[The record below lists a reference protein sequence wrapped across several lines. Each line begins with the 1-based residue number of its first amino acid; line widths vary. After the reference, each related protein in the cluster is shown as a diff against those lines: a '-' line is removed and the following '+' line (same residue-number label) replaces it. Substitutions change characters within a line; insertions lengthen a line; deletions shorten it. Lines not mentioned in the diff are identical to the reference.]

1 MSSAGPPQR
10 RLSSSMADA
19 GTPRRQ
25 SLVFLLLYALA
36 SAGGAIAYV
45 PFLTI
50 WLPGRMTQLAGAAD
64 VQMLGY
70 VTFSGA
76 IAASVGGIG
85 FGWLSDRTGNRR
97 GWILTGLVLTIALL
111 LAVPLSHDIWS
122 LVAMII
128 AWQLTLNM
136 MLGPL
141 AAWAGDCVPDE
152 QKGLLGGLLAFSPAL
167 GGWSG
172 WLVTWP
178 GLVSAEQRL
187 MVIAL
192 LVAAAVLP
200 VLLFGRP
207 RSFPD
212 LVAPPVRVAGE
223 KRRRLNGP
231 AVRMWLARLLVQIA
245 EAALFAYLYFW
256 FRSIDPGMHDNEK
269 ARLFGMALT
278 IAIPIALASG
288 RWADR
293 NDRPF
298 VPLVVAAAVSSL
310 GMVGMALAT
319 GLDAAKASY
328 LVFGI
333 ATTVFLSLHSSQ
345 TLRILPRSDRRGRD
359 LGIFNLTNTVPS
371 LIMPW
376 LTISLVPG
384 FGFDALFLLLA
395 ALSAI
400 AVLLLATM
408 PRLR

>member
-1 MSSAGPPQR
+1 MAETSA
-10 RLSSSMADA
+10 
-19 GTPRRQ
+19 PRRQ
-25 SLVFLLLYALA
+25 SIRFLLLYAFA
-36 SAGGAIAYV
+36 AAGGAIAYV

-50 WLPGRMTQLAGAAD
+50 WLPSRMTELAGAAD
-64 VQMLGY
+64 VRMLGY
-70 VTFSGA
+70 VTFFGA
-76 IAASVGGIG
+76 IAASLGGIG

-97 GWILTGLVLTIALL
+97 GWILTGLVSTIALL
-111 LAVPLSHDIWS
+111 LLVPLAHDIWT
-122 LVAMII
+122 LVGVII

-187 MVIAL
+187 VVIAL
-192 LVAAAVLP
+192 LVATAVLP
-200 VLLFGRP
+200 VLLLGRP
-207 RSFPD
+207 RPFPD
-212 LVAPPVRVAGE
+212 LTAPPPFRITG
-223 KRRRLNGP
+223 KPSPRPTGP

-256 FRSIDPGMHDNEK
+256 FRSIDPDMHDNEK

-278 IAIPIALASG
+278 LAIPIALASG

-293 NDRPF
+293 TDRPF
-298 VPLVVAAAVSSL
+298 LPLVAAAAVSSM
-310 GMVGMALAT
+310 GMVGMAMAT

-333 ATTVFLSLHSSQ
+333 ASTVFLSLHSSQ

-371 LIMPW
+371 MIMPW

-395 ALSAI
+395 GLSAI

>member
-1 MSSAGPPQR
+1 MDDVGA
-10 RLSSSMADA
+10 
-19 GTPRRQ
+19 PRRQ
-25 SLVFLLLYALA
+25 STAFLLLYALA

-50 WLPGRMTQLAGAAD
+50 WLPSRMTELAGTAD
-64 VQMLGY
+64 VQTLGY
-70 VTFSGA
+70 VTFFGA
-76 IAASVGGIG
+76 IAASIGGIG
-85 FGWLSDRTGNRR
+85 FGWLSDRTRNRR
-97 GWILTGLVLTIALL
+97 GWVLAGLTLTILLL
-111 LAVPLSHDIWS
+111 LAVPLAHDIWS
-122 LVAMII
+122 LVGIII

-141 AAWAGDCVPDE
+141 AAWAGDLVPDE

-167 GGWSG
+167 GAWSG
-172 WLVTWP
+172 ALVTWP
-178 GLVSAEQRL
+178 GLVPVEGRL
-187 MVIAL
+187 IVIAT
-192 LVAAAVLP
+192 LVATAVSP

-207 RSFPD
+207 RAFPELNARPIGEAD
-212 LVAPPVRVAGE
+212 APS
-223 KRRRLNGP
+223 RRPTGP

-298 VPLVVAAAVSSL
+298 LPLVVSSAVSGL
-310 GMVGMALAT
+310 GMVGMAVAT
-319 GLDAAKASY
+319 GLEAAKASY
-328 LVFGI
+328 LLFGI
-333 ATTVFLSLHSSQ
+333 ATTVFLSLHASQ

-359 LGIFNLTNTVPS
+359 LGVFNLTNTVPS

-395 ALSAI
+395 GLTAI

-408 PRLR
+408 PRIR

>member
-1 MSSAGPPQR
+1 
-10 RLSSSMADA
+10 MAEA
-19 GTPRRQ
+19 APPRRQ
-25 SLVFLLLYALA
+25 SLPFLLLYALA

-50 WLPGRMTQLAGAAD
+50 WLPGRMTELAGTAD
-64 VQMLGY
+64 VQTLGY
-70 VTFSGA
+70 VTFFGA
-76 IAASVGGIG
+76 VAASAGGIG
-85 FGWLSDRTGNRR
+85 FGWLSDLTRNRR
-97 GWILTGLVLTIALL
+97 GWILAGLVLTIALL
-111 LAVPLSHDIWS
+111 LVVPLAHNIWS
-122 LVAMII
+122 LVAII
-128 AWQLTLNM
+128 VAWQLTLNM

-141 AAWAGDCVPDE
+141 AAWAGDLVPDE

-187 MVIAL
+187 VVIAL
-192 LVAAAVLP
+192 LVASAVLP
-200 VLLFGRP
+200 VLLLGRP
-207 RSFPD
+207 RAFPD
-212 LVAPPVRVAGE
+212 LTAPPAASAVGE
-223 KRRRLNGP
+223 ARRRPTGP

-278 IAIPIALASG
+278 IAIPIALAAG

-293 NDRPF
+293 TDRPF
-298 VPLVVAAAVSSL
+298 VPLVAAAAVSSL

-333 ATTVFLSLHSSQ
+333 ASTVFLSLHSSQ

-395 ALSAI
+395 GLSAI

>member
-1 MSSAGPPQR
+1 MDEPDG
-10 RLSSSMADA
+10 
-19 GTPRRQ
+19 PRRQ
-25 SLVFLLLYALA
+25 SLPFLLLYALA
-36 SAGGAIAYV
+36 AAGGAIAYV

-70 VTFSGA
+70 VTFFGA
-76 IAASVGGIG
+76 IAASLGGIG

-97 GWILTGLVLTIALL
+97 GWVLTGLALTVALL
-111 LAVPLSHDIWS
+111 LAVPLAQDIWT
-122 LVAMII
+122 LVAVIV
-128 AWQLTLNM
+128 AWQLALNM

-141 AAWAGDCVPDE
+141 AAWAGDSVPDA

-167 GGWSG
+167 GAWSG
-172 WLVTWP
+172 ALVTWP
-178 GLVSAEQRL
+178 GLVPIEARL
-187 MVIAL
+187 LVIAA
-192 LVAAAVLP
+192 LVAVAVLP
-200 VLLFGRP
+200 VLLLGRP
-207 RSFPD
+207 RAFAE
-212 LVAPPVRVAGE
+212 LTAPPPPRIAGAPAP
-223 KRRRLNGP
+223 RPTGP

-256 FRSIDPGMHDNEK
+256 FRSIDPDMHDSEK
-269 ARLFGMALT
+269 AGLFSIALT
-278 IAIPIALASG
+278 LAVPIALLSG

-293 NDRPF
+293 HDRPF
-298 VPLVVAAAVSSL
+298 RPLVVSAAVSGL

-319 GLDAAKASY
+319 IPDAAKASY
-328 LVFGI
+328 LLFGI
-333 ATTVFLSLHSSQ
+333 ATTVFLSLHASQ

-395 ALSAI
+395 GLTGV

-408 PRLR
+408 PRTR

>member
-1 MSSAGPPQR
+1 
-10 RLSSSMADA
+10 MADA

-200 VLLFGRP
+200 VLLLGRP

-212 LVAPPVRVAGE
+212 LVAPPVRVARE

>member
-1 MSSAGPPQR
+1 
-10 RLSSSMADA
+10 MAETLA
-19 GTPRRQ
+19 PRRQ
-25 SLVFLLLYALA
+25 SIRFLLLYAFA
-36 SAGGAIAYV
+36 AAGGAIAYV

-50 WLPGRMTQLAGAAD
+50 WLPSRMTELAGSAD
-64 VQMLGY
+64 VRMLGY
-70 VTFSGA
+70 VTFFGA
-76 IAASVGGIG
+76 IAASFGGIG

-97 GWILTGLVLTIALL
+97 GWILTGLVSTIALL
-111 LAVPLSHDIWS
+111 LVVPLAQDIWT
-122 LVAMII
+122 LVGAIV

-187 MVIAL
+187 VVIAL
-192 LVAAAVLP
+192 LVATAVLP
-200 VLLFGRP
+200 VLLLGRP

-212 LVAPPVRVAGE
+212 LTAPPPLRVTGE
-223 KRRRLNGP
+223 LSPRPTGP

-256 FRSIDPGMHDNEK
+256 FRSIDPTMHDNEK
-269 ARLFGMALT
+269 ARLFGIALT
-278 IAIPIALASG
+278 LAIPIALASG

-293 NDRPF
+293 TDRPF
-298 VPLVVAAAVSSL
+298 LPLVAAAAVSSM
-310 GMVGMALAT
+310 GMIGMAVAT

-333 ATTVFLSLHSSQ
+333 ASTVFLSLHSSQ

-371 LIMPW
+371 MIMPW

-395 ALSAI
+395 GLSAI

>member
-1 MSSAGPPQR
+1 M
-10 RLSSSMADA
+10 
-19 GTPRRQ
+19 
-25 SLVFLLLYALA
+25 
-36 SAGGAIAYV
+36 AYV

-50 WLPGRMTQLAGAAD
+50 WLPGRMTGLAGAAD
-64 VQMLGY
+64 VEMLGY
-70 VTFSGA
+70 ATFFGA
-76 IAASVGGIG
+76 LAASAGAIG
-85 FGWLSDRTGNRR
+85 FGWLSDWTLNRR
-97 GWILTGLVLTIALL
+97 GWILAGLVLTISLL
-111 LAVPLSHDIWS
+111 QVVPLAQEIWS
-122 LVAMII
+122 LVAII
-128 AWQLTLNM
+128 VAWQFALNM

-167 GGWSG
+167 GAWSG

-187 MVIAL
+187 GVIGL
-192 LVAAAVLP
+192 MVAAAVLP

-212 LVAPPVRVAGE
+212 LTAPPAEHGAG
-223 KRRRLNGP
+223 KAPRRPTGP
-231 AVRMWLARLLVQIA
+231 AVRMWLARLLVQIS

-256 FRSIDPGMHDNEK
+256 FRSVAPGMHDNEK
-269 ARLFGMALT
+269 AQLFGMALT

-298 VPLVVAAAVSSL
+298 LPLVAAAAVSSL
-310 GMVGMALAT
+310 GMVGMAMAT
-319 GLDAAKASY
+319 DPDAAKANY

-333 ATTVFLSLHSSQ
+333 ASTVFLSLHSSQ
-345 TLRILPRSDRRGRD
+345 TLRVLPRSDRRGRD
-359 LGIFNLTNTVPS
+359 LGIFNLTNTMPS

-400 AVLLLATM
+400 AVLLLATI
-408 PRLR
+408 PRPR

>member
-1 MSSAGPPQR
+1 
-10 RLSSSMADA
+10 MADTGA
-19 GTPRRQ
+19 SRRQ
-25 SLVFLLLYALA
+25 SIGFLLLYALA

-50 WLPGRMTQLAGAAD
+50 WLPGRMTELAGPAD

-70 VTFSGA
+70 ATFFGA
-76 IAASVGGIG
+76 IAASAGGIG
-85 FGWLSDRTGNRR
+85 FGWLSDLTRNRR
-97 GWILTGLVLTIALL
+97 GWILAGLVLSVALL
-111 LAVPLSHDIWS
+111 LTVPLAQDIRA
-122 LVAMII
+122 LVAVIV

-141 AAWAGDCVPDE
+141 AAWAGDSVPDE

-167 GGWSG
+167 GAWSG
-172 WLVTWP
+172 ALVTWP
-178 GLVSAEQRL
+178 GLVSSGGRL
-187 MVIAL
+187 MVVAL
-192 LVAAAVLP
+192 LVAGAVLP
-200 VLLFGRP
+200 VLLLGRP
-207 RSFPD
+207 RPFPE
-212 LVAPPVRVAGE
+212 LTMPSEQPAGTSPL
-223 KRRRLNGP
+223 RPNGP
-231 AVRMWLARLLVQIA
+231 AVRMWFARLLVQIA

-256 FRSIDPGMHDNEK
+256 FRSIDPDMHDNEK
-269 ARLFGMALT
+269 ARLFGLALT
-278 IAIPIALASG
+278 LAIPIALAGG

-298 VPLVVAAAVSSL
+298 LPLVIGAGVSAA
-310 GMVGMALAT
+310 GMVGMAFAIEP
-319 GLDAAKASY
+319 DMAKASY
-328 LVFGI
+328 LIFGV
-333 ATTVFLSLHSSQ
+333 ATTVFLSLHTSQ
-345 TLRILPRSDRRGRD
+345 TLRILPHFDRRGRD

-395 ALSAI
+395 GLAAI

>member
-1 MSSAGPPQR
+1 MAEAGAAR
-10 RLSSSMADA
+10 
-19 GTPRRQ
+19 GQ
-25 SLVFLLLYALA
+25 STGFLLLYALA
-36 SAGGAIAYV
+36 SAGGAMAYV

-50 WLPGRMTQLAGAAD
+50 WLPGRMTQLAGTAD
-64 VQMLGY
+64 VQTLGY
-70 VTFSGA
+70 VTFFGA
-76 IAASVGGIG
+76 IAASAGGIG
-85 FGWLSDRTGNRR
+85 FGWLSDITGNRR
-97 GWILTGLVLTIALL
+97 GWILAGLVLTIALL
-111 LAVPLSHDIWS
+111 LTVPLAHDIWT
-122 LVAMII
+122 LVGLIV

-187 MVIAL
+187 VVIGL
-192 LVAAAVLP
+192 LVASAVLP
-200 VLLFGRP
+200 VLLLGRP
-207 RSFPD
+207 RAFPD
-212 LVAPPVRVAGE
+212 LITPPQARAVGGRPL
-223 KRRRLNGP
+223 RPTGP

-269 ARLFGMALT
+269 ARLFGLALT
-278 IAIPIALASG
+278 LAVPIALLSG

-298 VPLVVAAAVSSL
+298 LPLVASAAVSGI
-310 GMVGMALAT
+310 GMIGMAFAT

-328 LVFGI
+328 LIFGI
-333 ATTVFLSLHSSQ
+333 ATTVFLSLHSGQ

-395 ALSAI
+395 GLTAI

-408 PRLR
+408 PRPYQAA

>member
-1 MSSAGPPQR
+1 
-10 RLSSSMADA
+10 MADA
-19 GTPRRQ
+19 ALPRRQ
-25 SLVFLLLYALA
+25 SVPFLLLYALA

-50 WLPGRMTQLAGAAD
+50 WLPGRMTELAGTAD
-64 VQMLGY
+64 VQTLGY
-70 VTFSGA
+70 ITFLGA

-85 FGWLSDRTGNRR
+85 FGWLSDLTHNRR
-97 GWILTGLVLTIALL
+97 GWISAGLVLTIALL
-111 LAVPLSHDIWS
+111 LAVPLADTIGS
-122 LVAMII
+122 LVAIII
-128 AWQLTLNM
+128 AWQLALNM

-141 AAWAGDCVPDE
+141 AAWAGDLIPDE

-187 MVIAL
+187 LVIAL
-192 LVAAAVLP
+192 LVASAVLP
-200 VLLFGRP
+200 VLLLGRP
-207 RSFPD
+207 RPFPD
-212 LVAPPVRVAGE
+212 LSAPAPAHALGE
-223 KRRRLNGP
+223 GLRRPTGP

-256 FRSIDPGMHDNEK
+256 FRSIDPDMHDNEK

-298 VPLVVAAAVSSL
+298 LPLVAAAAVSSL

-319 GLDAAKASY
+319 GLETAKASY

-333 ATTVFLSLHSSQ
+333 ATTVFLSLHSGQ
-345 TLRILPRSDRRGRD
+345 TLRILPRPDRRGRD

-400 AVLLLATM
+400 AVLLLSTM

>member
-1 MSSAGPPQR
+1 
-10 RLSSSMADA
+10 MADA
-19 GTPRRQ
+19 DVPHRQ
-25 SLVFLLLYALA
+25 SLAFLLLYALA

-50 WLPGRMTQLAGAAD
+50 WLPGRMTQLAGAGD

-70 VTFSGA
+70 VTFFGA
-76 IAASVGGIG
+76 IAASAGGIA
-85 FGWLSDRTGNRR
+85 FGWLSDLTGNRR
-97 GWILTGLVLTIALL
+97 GWILTGLALTIGLL
-111 LAVPLSHDIWS
+111 LVVPLAQDIWT
-122 LVAMII
+122 LVATII

-136 MLGPL
+136 LLGPL
-141 AAWAGDCVPDE
+141 AAWAGDLVPDE

-178 GLVSAEQRL
+178 GLVSEEQRL
-187 MVIAL
+187 VVIVL

-207 RSFPD
+207 RSFPE
-212 LVAPPVRVAGE
+212 LIAPPDRGIGVR
-223 KRRRLNGP
+223 RIRPSGP

-256 FRSIDPGMHDNEK
+256 FRSIDPAMHDNEK

-298 VPLVVAAAVSSL
+298 LPLVVAAAVSSL

-333 ATTVFLSLHSSQ
+333 ATTVFLSLHSGQ

>member
-1 MSSAGPPQR
+1 
-10 RLSSSMADA
+10 MADKVVA
-19 GTPRRQ
+19 RRQ
-25 SLVFLLLYALA
+25 SLGFLLLYALA

-50 WLPGRMTQLAGAAD
+50 WLPGRMTELAGSAD
-64 VQMLGY
+64 VQTLGY
-70 VTFSGA
+70 VTFFGA
-76 IAASVGGIG
+76 IAASVGAIG
-85 FGWLSDRTGNRR
+85 FGWLSDRTQNRR
-97 GWILTGLVLTIALL
+97 GWVLAGLALTICLL
-111 LAVPLSHDIWS
+111 LAVPLAQDIWS
-122 LVAMII
+122 LVAII
-128 AWQLTLNM
+128 IGWQLALNM

-141 AAWAGDCVPDE
+141 AAWAGDLVPDD

-178 GLVSAEQRL
+178 GLVPAESRL
-187 MVIAL
+187 IVIAL
-192 LVAAAVLP
+192 LVATAVLP

-207 RSFPD
+207 RPFPE
-212 LVAPPVRVAGE
+212 LTAPPKRTEEAGTQ
-223 KRRRLNGP
+223 RPTGP

-256 FRSIDPGMHDNEK
+256 FRSIDPAMHDNEK
-269 ARLFGMALT
+269 ARLFGMALS

-298 VPLVVAAAVSSL
+298 LPLVVSSAVSGL

-395 ALSAI
+395 GLTAI